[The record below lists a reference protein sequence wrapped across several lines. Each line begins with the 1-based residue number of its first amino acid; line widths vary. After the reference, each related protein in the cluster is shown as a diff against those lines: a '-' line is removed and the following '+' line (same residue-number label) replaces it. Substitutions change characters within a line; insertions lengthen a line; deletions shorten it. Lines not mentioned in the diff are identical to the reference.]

1 MHPVEKQAGT
11 KQKQTNNNNNN
22 LQEKGQ
28 KKLRSWLLERSQNLK
43 IYTFKSRMIDKR

>member
-22 LQEKGQ
+22 LQEKQ
-28 KKLRSWLLERSQNLK
+28 TTKNKTRLPTNKQICYWKQETKNLQ
-43 IYTFKSRMIDKR
+43 SN